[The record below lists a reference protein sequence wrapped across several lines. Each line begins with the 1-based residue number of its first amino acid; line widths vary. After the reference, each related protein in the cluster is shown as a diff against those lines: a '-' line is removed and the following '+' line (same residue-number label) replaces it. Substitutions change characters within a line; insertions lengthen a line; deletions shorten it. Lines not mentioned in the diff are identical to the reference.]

1 MIVTIRKET
10 FYKVEMTAQQR
21 QALVLGLLHFTDTE
35 NGVWPENPLSKEQI
49 EVMDDLRVS
58 LLNAKA

>member
-1 MIVTIRKET
+1 MRVTTKTET
-10 FYKVEMTAQQR
+10 FFNVEMTAQQR
-21 QALVLGLLHFTDTE
+21 EALIIALLIFADKE
-35 NGVWPENPLSKEQI
+35 NGLWPDDPLSKEQI